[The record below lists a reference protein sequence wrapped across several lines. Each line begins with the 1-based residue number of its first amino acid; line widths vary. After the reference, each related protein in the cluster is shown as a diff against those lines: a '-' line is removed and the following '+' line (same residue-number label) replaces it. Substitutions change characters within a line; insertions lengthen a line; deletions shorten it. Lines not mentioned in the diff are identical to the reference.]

1 MKLEIIISIFA
12 VLILWTIPYT
22 ANGQLSDIADHVV
35 INEIDINPPGDDS
48 KTISEWV
55 EIFNPTNEEVDIG
68 GWQIASTTILK
79 KTFTIA
85 DGTIIKPGQFRTYSY
100 QSVWF
105 TDIAERVELRDTS
118 GNVIDET
125 PTIADLYNDFT
136 SWQRLYDGFGTN
148 SLDDWKFITSTP
160 GLTNGKLII
169 EEEVEGV
176 SVSLSVDKTNYLF
189 GETAT
194 IGGTVSKQIFLE
206 KPTFHQ
212 QTIDIIVSGLNYYE
226 IFTLYPDMLLEY
238 ETTLKLDKVL
248 GFSGGV
254 YDVSVS
260 YGDTNIETQFSV
272 GDEIF
277 DIQQIEQAALSIL
290 TDKESYIPGDIV
302 TIFAITSEI
311 IPFEGLKYEVINPHG
326 IRIYNGILFPSVGG
340 VNTALRGAEVNV
352 PPDAQFSTRVFM
364 DTISPIYGTYT
375 IIGQYSTQ
383 ATKSTFELTEVV
395 KEDKLISLSTDKQA
409 YGLGDTVIISGR
421 VNKAYVATLDL
432 EILRTGVPISTEPF
446 GSKNLEQAIPV
457 VGFKI
462 LDAVRL
468 AGDSTFSYEFYIKN
482 DSVMLGDYRVT
493 VSKDI
498 GKESVVF
505 KVLDNPDEFV
515 PNSTPL
521 LISTNKLVY
530 DVGDIM
536 VMFGRVL
543 DTETRS
549 SFEAISVDISI
560 TDENNIPLSILVKLE
575 QYRKLVTNPD
585 QPTSSYTFTAIPDV
599 AGNYRVEAPLTVAI
613 FAPGTYHLKASYDGG
628 KYTAFTSFT
637 VVDPLDLV
645 AGVSYQLNKEV
656 FGLGEKVILE
666 GFGRGLSQGGISI
679 TLFKPGG
686 DTDKFG
692 AYVDNSR
699 FSWSWM
705 TPVAEKIHADV
716 SDPRTGLTTNYGVYR
731 IQIDSSLGKASGGEL
746 FFKVSPNPNED
757 SLVIEPLTVTTEK
770 PIYNAGE
777 TLTVLGTALKR
788 SQGAEGL
795 VVEDRAKIII
805 SSGKFPFKQ
814 IFDASVYLDNGGNF
828 ESSFVLPV
836 TVFEDGNYKVTAIYQ
851 EIRAETMFTVD
862 NEFLIGGDAPL
873 ILLLNTDKDEYSLGE
888 TVQISG
894 RPSKLVYL
902 ENIVVTVIHED
913 ELQITC
919 GKFVCGRSGSVST
932 RVAPSQSGSFTFD
945 YAIPL
950 SDDAKGKYE
959 IIADTEFGVY
969 SDTFIVT
976 DKPLIV
982 PGEQKQTQLAKRT
995 TEKFNRIPDSFV
1007 SISVTEKIF
1016 DGVEMLPRV
1025 LQGSLLTPVRGEEA
1039 NVNIKIST
1047 EDGTCIIGQESD
1059 CLVTDSTRG
1068 PGAIYKIVE
1077 IDGVNYKV
1085 RYSGIDA
1092 RLEKFTILPESS
1104 DGNLLD
1110 STWNVEVIKDDQP
1123 SRLYYKITYVLP
1135 E

>member
-55 EIFNPTNEEVDIG
+55 EIFNPTNEEVDIS

-105 TDIAERVELRDTS
+105 TDLAERVELRDAS

-125 PTIADLYNDFT
+125 PTITDLLNDFT
-136 SWQRLYDGFGTN
+136 TWQRLYDGFGTN
-148 SLDDWKFITSTP
+148 LLDDWKFVTTTA
-160 GLTNGKLII
+160 GLTNGKIII
-169 EEEVEGV
+169 EVEDESVFVYV
-176 SVSLSVDKTNYLF
+176 STDKTNYLF
-189 GETAT
+189 DETAT
-194 IGGTVSKQIFLE
+194 ISGTVSKQIFQE
-206 KPTFHQ
+206 SPFFHQ
-212 QTIDIIVSGLNYYE
+212 QTIDITVLGPNYYKT
-226 IFTLYPDMLLEY
+226 ITLYPNMFLEY
-238 ETTLKLDKVL
+238 ETSLKLQKVL
-248 GFSGGV
+248 GVSKGI

-260 YGDTNIETQFSV
+260 YGDVNIETQFSV

-277 DIQQIEQAALSIL
+277 DIQQIEQAALTIT
-290 TDKESYIPGDIV
+290 TDKESYLPGETA
-302 TIFAITSEI
+302 TIFGETSEI
-311 IPFEGLKYEVINPHG
+311 IPLEGLKFQVTNP
-326 IRIYNGILFPSVGG
+326 NGIKIYEGTLYPNS
-340 VNTALRGAEVNV
+340 N
-352 PPDAQFSTRVFM
+352 AQFSTTVFM
-364 DTISPIYGTYT
+364 NTVSPTYGIYT
-375 IIGQYSTQ
+375 IIAQYSTQ
-383 ATKSTFELTEVV
+383 AAISTFEVTEDV
-395 KEDKLISLSTDKQA
+395 KEDKVISLFTDKQA
-409 YGLGDTVIISGR
+409 YGLGETVIISGR
-421 VNKAYVATLDL
+421 LNNLYVASLDL
-432 EILRTGVPISTEPF
+432 EILQTGLDLSTDPLGR
-446 GSKNLEQAIPV
+446 GSLDQDSSGIL
-457 VGFKI
+457 KI

-468 AGDSTFSYEFYIKN
+468 AGDSTFGYEFTIGN
-482 DSVMLGDYRVT
+482 NSDRLGDYRVT
-493 VSKDI
+493 VSKDVGQATI
-498 GKESVVF
+498 FF
-505 KVLDNPDEFV
+505 KVVENPDEFV
-515 PNSTPL
+515 ATSVL
-521 LISTNKLVY
+521 FSISTNKVVY
-530 DVGDIM
+530 DVGDKM
-536 VMFGRVL
+536 VIFGNIANSQ
-543 DTETRS
+543 TRS
-549 SFEAISVDISI
+549 SFETPTI
-560 TDENNIPLSILVKLE
+560 TITILDEKGKPLTIVALLKKYEHRS
-575 QYRKLVTNPD
+575 TNPFIAA
-585 QPTSSYTFTAIPDV
+585 YTFTAIPDV
-599 AGNYRVEAPLTVAI
+599 VGNFKVETPLTPVI
-613 FAPGTYHLKASYDGG
+613 FAPGTYHLKASYDNG
-628 KYTAFTSFT
+628 KYTTSTSFT
-637 VVDPLDLV
+637 VVDPLDL
-645 AGVSYQLNKEV
+645 GVGVTFQLNKQV

-666 GFGRGLSQGGISI
+666 GFGPELSQGGISI

-705 TPVAEKIHADV
+705 TPVAEKIHADFN
-716 SDPRTGLTTNYGVYR
+716 DPRSTLTTNYGVYR
-731 IQIDSSLGKASGGEL
+731 LVIESSIGKVSGAEL
-746 FFKVSPNPNED
+746 FFKVSPNPDED
-757 SLVIEPLTVTTEK
+757 SLVLEPLTVTTEK

-777 TLTVLGTALKR
+777 TLTVLGSAMKR
-788 SQGAEGL
+788 SQGLEGL
-795 VVEDRAKIII
+795 VVEERAKIII
-805 SSGKFPFKQ
+805 SSGKFPFEQ
-814 IFDASVYLDNGGNF
+814 IFDSSVYLDNGGYF
-828 ESSFVLPV
+828 KSSFVLPV
-836 TVFEDGNYKVTAIYQ
+836 TIFKDGNYKVTAIYQ
-851 EIRAETMFTVD
+851 NIRAETMFTVN
-862 NEFLIGGDAPL
+862 NEYLIGGDAPL

-902 ENIVVTVIHED
+902 ENIIVTVIHED

-919 GKFVCGRSGSVST
+919 GSFVCGKSSSVSS
-932 RVAPSQSGSFTFD
+932 RVVPSQSGLFTFD
-945 YAIPL
+945 YAIPI

-959 IIADTEFGVY
+959 IIADTEFGVF

-995 TEKFNRIPDSFV
+995 TEKFNRISDSFV
-1007 SISVTEKIF
+1007 PISVTEKIF

-1025 LQGSLLTPVRGEEA
+1025 LQGSLLTPIRGEEA

-1059 CLVTDSTRG
+1059 CLVTDSTRSL
-1068 PGAIYKIVE
+1068 GAIYKIVE

-1085 RYSGIDA
+1085 RYSGIDT

-1104 DGNLLD
+1104 DGNLVD
-1110 STWNVEVIKDDQP
+1110 STWNIEVIKDDQP

>member
-1 MKLEIIISIFA
+1 MKSEIIISIFA
-12 VLILWTIPYT
+12 VLILGAIPYT
-22 ANGQLSDIADHVV
+22 ANGQLSDIADYVV

-85 DGTIIKPGQFRTYSY
+85 DGTIIKPGQFLTYSY

-105 TDIAERVELRDTS
+105 TDISERVELRDAS

-125 PTIADLYNDFT
+125 PTMTDLFNDFT
-136 SWQRLYDGFGTN
+136 SWQRLYDGFGTD
-148 SLDDWKFITSTP
+148 SSDDWKFETSTA
-160 GLTNGKLII
+160 GLSNGKLVI
-169 EEEVEGV
+169 EAEVEGV

-189 GETAT
+189 DETTT
-194 IGGTVSKQIFLE
+194 ISGTVSKQIFLE

-212 QTIDIIVSGLNYYE
+212 QTIDIVVSGPNYYKT
-226 IFTLYPDMLLEY
+226 ITLYPNMFLEY
-238 ETTLKLDKVL
+238 ETSLKLQKVL
-248 GFSGGV
+248 GFSEGV
-254 YDVSVS
+254 YDVSIS
-260 YGDTNIETQFSV
+260 YGDANIETQFSV

-277 DIQQIEQAALSIL
+277 DIQQIEQATLSIL
-290 TDKESYIPGDIV
+290 TDKESYIPGETVI
-302 TIFAITSEI
+302 ISAITSEI
-311 IPFEGLKYEVINPHG
+311 IPFEGLIFEVTNPHG
-326 IRIYNGILFPSVGG
+326 IRIYDGTLFPSIGG
-340 VNTALRGAEVNV
+340 VNTDLRAKLNV
-352 PPDAQFSTRVFM
+352 PAEAQFFTSVLM
-364 DTISPIYGTYT
+364 DIVSPIYGTYT

-383 ATKSTFELTEVV
+383 ATKSTFELTEVI
-395 KEDKLISLSTDKQA
+395 KEDKPISLFTDKQA
-409 YGLGDTVIISGR
+409 YGLGETVIISGR
-421 VNKAYVATLDL
+421 LNNAYVATLDL
-432 EILRTGVPISTEPF
+432 EILQTGIPISTEPI
-446 GSKNLEQAIPV
+446 GSKNLYRAIPV
-457 VGFKI
+457 SGFKT

-482 DSVMLGDYRVT
+482 DSAMLGDYRVT
-493 VSKDI
+493 VSKDV
-498 GKESVVF
+498 GTESVFF
-505 KVLDNPDEFV
+505 KILENPEEFV
-515 PNSTPL
+515 ATSVPFS
-521 LISTNKLVY
+521 ISTNKVVY
-530 DVGDIM
+530 DVRDIM
-536 VMFGRVL
+536 VMFGNVI
-543 DTETRS
+543 DTGTRS
-549 SFEAISVDISI
+549 SFETPSVDITI
-560 TDENNIPLSILVKLE
+560 TDENNIPLTILILLE
-575 QYRKLVTNPD
+575 GEKRFTDPGNPI
-585 QPTSSYTFTAIPDV
+585 SAYTFTAIPDI
-599 AGNYRVEAPLTVAI
+599 AGNYRVEAPLSAAI
-613 FAPGTYHLKASYDGG
+613 FDPGTYHLKASYNSG
-628 KYTAFTSFT
+628 KYIAFTSFT
-637 VVDPLDLV
+637 VVDPLDL
-645 AGVSYQLNKEV
+645 GVDVTYQLNKQV
-656 FGLGEKVILE
+656 FGLGEKVTLE
-666 GFGRGLSQGGISI
+666 GFGSGLTQGGISI

-692 AYVDNSR
+692 AYADNSR
-699 FSWSWM
+699 FSWSWV
-705 TPVAEKIHADV
+705 TPVAEKIHADFN
-716 SDPRTGLTTNYGVYR
+716 DPRSTLTTNYGIYR
-731 IQIDSSLGKASGGEL
+731 ILIDSSLGKISGDEI
-746 FFKVSPNPNED
+746 FFKVSPNPSED
-757 SLVIEPLTVTTEK
+757 SLVVEPLTVTTEK

-777 TLTVLGTALKR
+777 TLTVLGSAMKR
-788 SQGAEGL
+788 SQGSSGL
-795 VVEDRAKIII
+795 GIVEDRAKIII
-805 SSGKFPFKQ
+805 SSGKFPFEQ

-828 ESSFVLPV
+828 ESSFVLPI
-836 TVFEDGNYKVTAIYQ
+836 TVFKDGNYKVTAIYQ
-851 EIRAETMFTVD
+851 EIRAETMFTVN
-862 NEFLIGGDAPL
+862 NEYLIGGDAPL

-919 GKFVCGRSGSVST
+919 GKFVCGRSDSASS
-932 RVAPSQSGSFTFD
+932 RVAPSQSGSFTYD

-982 PGEQKQTQLAKRT
+982 PGEQEQTQLAKRT

-1007 SISVTEKIF
+1007 PISVTEKIF

-1025 LQGSLLTPVRGEEA
+1025 LQGSLLTPIRGEEA

-1068 PGAIYKIVE
+1068 PGTIYKIVE